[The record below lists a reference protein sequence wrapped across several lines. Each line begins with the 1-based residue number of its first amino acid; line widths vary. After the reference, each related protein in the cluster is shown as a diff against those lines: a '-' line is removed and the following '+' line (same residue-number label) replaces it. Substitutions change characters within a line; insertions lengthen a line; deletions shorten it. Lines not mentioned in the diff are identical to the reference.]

1 MSQFY
6 KQKRCFIAQF
16 CFARLFFHEI
26 GGKSY
31 VSLLLVFDV
40 FASLHSSHNLN
51 FYNAHETET
60 ELSLKPVINSAHKKM
75 NKNVKHQLVLRAK
88 QKLKHIKRNRLYQ

>member
-1 MSQFY
+1 MLENKKKCRVFSETISFVREKFVSQFY

-16 CFARLFFHEI
+16 CFAHILFYEI

-40 FASLHSSHNLN
+40 FASLHSSHNSN

-60 ELSLKPVINSAHKKM
+60 ELSLKPVINSGHKK
-75 NKNVKHQLVLRAK
+75 
-88 QKLKHIKRNRLYQ
+88 